1 MKKRLTTKRK
11 IFRTICICLFLASLP
26 VLFTSCITAALLIDA
41 MNETTEEQMSRLCK
55 MPEIEEFL
63 ITYDQ
68 DQGSDLSNVLYNEY
82 EFYLK
87 DDRFLKVSNLTESM
101 HRNGFYGYFDPVVF
115 AIDSY
120 SVEVQRENK
129 KYLTSSDLSFLAGKQ
144 IKEFQDVLD
153 NYSVILSKLE
163 SAPYVDEDG
172 MLFGVNLSPLDKSIL
187 AVREN
192 EFLSDLKSMP
202 HVVSVEKLD
211 FYETYKQYYKY
222 SIAMDDGIQFEMT
235 LSTVY
240 RGEDS
245 GDYSSEFFSIPGSL
259 WLANPRASGDG
270 DGYTCDFFIT
280 SYNGEETNHVWL
292 TSDNGKNKVF
302 KPYESWRFADDTGL
316 EVKSYR
322 DLFNN
327 YEAFKKSIEAF
338 ILQNAE

>member
-1 MKKRLTTKRK
+1 MEKKLTTKK
-11 IFRTICICLFLASLP
+11 KLFRTICICIFLAAMP
-26 VLFTSCITAALLIDA
+26 VLFTSCITALLIGMAVAYD
-41 MNETTEEQMSRLCK
+41 ETTADQMKKLRK
-55 MPEIEEFL
+55 IPEIEEFV
-63 ITYDQ
+63 ITYD
-68 DQGSDLSNVLYNEY
+68 DDDFIHDGTNYNRYELY
-82 EFYLK
+82 LIT
-87 DDRFLKVSNLTESM
+87 DGFLKVRSLTGTFDSE
-101 HRNGFYGYFDPVVF
+101 YFQIE
-115 AIDSY
+115 AIGQY

-245 GDYSSEFFSIPGSL
+245 GDYSSEFFFIPGSL